1 MNKFTPETLAGLDAI
16 IQAADGVSANRFWME
31 TGVKPCEL
39 IVKLANEVKLL
50 RELKEATK

>member
-50 RELKEATK
+50 RKEQEE